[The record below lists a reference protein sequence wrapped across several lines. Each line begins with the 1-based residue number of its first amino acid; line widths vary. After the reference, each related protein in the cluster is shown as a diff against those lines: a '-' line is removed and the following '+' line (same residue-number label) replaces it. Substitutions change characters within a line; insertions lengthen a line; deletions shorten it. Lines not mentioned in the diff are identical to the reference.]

1 MKKWEL
7 GREAFCG
14 DRIRKSEVPCPF
26 HVHADLETM
35 EKFEAVKYG
44 LKCNHGIQ

>member
-1 MKKWEL
+1 MNLITMLGKGKDFVETVEL

-26 HVHADLETM
+26 RLRDSGKV
-35 EKFEAVKYG
+35 
-44 LKCNHGIQ
+44 